1 MRHAHHKRA
10 ALQILV
16 TALLCRRRGKAVHR
30 RVRVGS
36 IMVQLVVERDHVLS
50 RAQVLGLIISR
61 VAI

>member
-1 MRHAHHKRA
+1 MRHAHHERA

-50 RAQVLGLIISR
+50 
-61 VAI
+61 